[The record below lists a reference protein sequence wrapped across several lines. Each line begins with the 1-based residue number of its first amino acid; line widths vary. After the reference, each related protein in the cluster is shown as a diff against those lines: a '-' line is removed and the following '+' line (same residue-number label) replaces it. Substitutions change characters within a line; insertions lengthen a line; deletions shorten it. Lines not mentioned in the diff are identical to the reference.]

1 MPGNEHTV
9 SEHSKT
15 PDISGATTS
24 SDTAISDIAISD
36 IAISDIAISDIAIS
50 DIAISDIAIVDPV
63 VTALAELQQNARPS
77 PLHFSSIWPALR
89 MEISYEL
96 GPELR
101 AWHERCGKIRGFI
114 PLLYYCITQF
124 LSKFSST
131 LV

>member
-15 PDISGATTS
+15 PGSGGATTS

-36 IAISDIAISDIAIS
+36 T
-50 DIAISDIAIVDPV
+50 AIVDPV

-96 GPELR
+96 SPELR

-114 PLLYYCITQF
+114 PLLLYNSIFF
-124 LSKFSST
+124 LNVFRIG
-131 LV
+131 VMVNIAGFH

>member
-15 PDISGATTS
+15 PGIGGATTS

-36 IAISDIAISDIAIS
+36 T
-50 DIAISDIAIVDPV
+50 AIVDPV

-96 GPELR
+96 SPELR

-114 PLLYYCITQF
+114 PLLLYNSIS
-124 LSKFSST
+124 L
-131 LV
+131 